1 VGELSAFK
9 VTEWHPTATAIV
21 INGEI
26 RCSPQMPIPAAV
38 INDLPKQLQGVS
50 STQAKTLL
58 DALKA
63 KGIISGYTLPTRD
76 QFPPLPQLITVRVGE
91 ATTP

>member
-1 VGELSAFK
+1 VA
-9 VTEWHPTATAIV
+9 EWHPTTTAIV

-38 INDLPKQLQGVS
+38 VNDLPKQLQGVS
-50 STQAKTLL
+50 NAQATTLL
-58 DALKA
+58 EELKA

-76 QFPPLPQLITVRVGE
+76 QLPPLPQLITVRVGE
-91 ATTP
+91 ATIP